1 MDMIL
6 TVEKS
11 HVFVRRATLEF
22 VATKNVRFKSS
33 KLSGNTEVMEHNY
46 NFTIWADIDKV
57 MSAFFLIKFQFNFH

>member
-11 HVFVRRATLEF
+11 HFFVRRANLEF

-46 NFTIWADIDKV
+46 NFTI
-57 MSAFFLIKFQFNFH
+57 

>member
-33 KLSGNTEVMEHNY
+33 KLSGNAEVMEHNY
-46 NFTIWADIDKV
+46 NFSI
-57 MSAFFLIKFQFNFH
+57 